1 MKNERFMT
9 MVDELLKEV
18 VDTLDRKSMEY
29 STPDERFMTMVDE
42 LLKEVVDTLDRK
54 SMEYSTPDERFHNFD
69 LVAGLLGCNR
79 EQAIYMLSTKHIVSI
94 RDAVMQCVPL
104 TMDEVR
110 EKVTDTIA
118 YMLLLYAA
126 MYEAR
131 KG

>member
-1 MKNERFMT
+1 MKN
-9 MVDELLKEV
+9 
-18 VDTLDRKSMEY
+18 
-29 STPDERFMTMVDE
+29 ERFMTMVDE